1 MKILNSLYYYRPHFS
16 GLTVYTERLT
26 KSLVVRGYDVTI
38 VTSQYEP
45 SLPLHEED
53 EGVFIQRVPVAF
65 FISKGPVM
73 PLFVWTIGRQARK
86 HDVLHLHVPQLAAAP
101 AALLG
106 RMMGKPVI
114 LTYHCDLSLPP
125 TWINQ
130 LINFASNLLS
140 RIAFAASD
148 VIVTNT
154 RDYAEHSPVLKR
166 KLDKVHAIPPPIQ
179 IAPVREEVVSSLR
192 ARFQLKTEQKLIGM
206 AARLASEKG
215 AEYLAMALP
224 KIMQEYPQ
232 ARVLFVGKH
241 EGVVGEEDYAQRLK
255 PILKEL
261 GDHWAFLGILTEEEL
276 SAFYKLC
283 DVTVLPSV
291 NPTESFG
298 MVQVES
304 MMAGTPVVATDIPGV
319 RSPIRETGMGVI
331 VPPRDSHAL
340 ANGILSILR
349 APEAFQSDPERIQS
363 LYGTNAVASAYEL
376 LFRKVMKG

>member
-16 GLTVYTERLT
+16 GLTVYTERLA
-26 KSLVVRGYDVTI
+26 KSLVERGFDVSI

-45 SLPLHEED
+45 SLPLSEDD
-53 EGVFIQRVPVAF
+53 EGVHIQRVPVAF

-106 RMMGKPVI
+106 RLMGKPII
-114 LTYHCDLSLPP
+114 LTYHCDLKLPP

-130 LINFASNLLS
+130 VINIASTLLS
-140 RIAFAASD
+140 RIAIAASD

-166 KLDKVHAIPPPIQ
+166 KLDKVHAIPPPIE
-179 IAPVREEVVSSLR
+179 IAPVREDVVASLR
-192 ARFQLKTEQKLIGM
+192 TRFQLKSEQKLIGM

-215 AEYLAMALP
+215 AEYLARALP

-241 EGVVGEEDYAQRLK
+241 EGVVGEEEYAQRLK
-255 PILKEL
+255 PILEEL
-261 GDHWAFLGILTEEEL
+261 GDHWTFLGILPEEEL
-276 SAFYKLC
+276 SAFYKIC

-331 VPPRDSHAL
+331 VPPRDSDAL

-349 APEAFQSDPERIQS
+349 TPDAFQRDPAQIQS
-363 LYGTNAVASAYEL
+363 LYGTNAVTSAYER
-376 LFRKVMKG
+376 LFREVMKG